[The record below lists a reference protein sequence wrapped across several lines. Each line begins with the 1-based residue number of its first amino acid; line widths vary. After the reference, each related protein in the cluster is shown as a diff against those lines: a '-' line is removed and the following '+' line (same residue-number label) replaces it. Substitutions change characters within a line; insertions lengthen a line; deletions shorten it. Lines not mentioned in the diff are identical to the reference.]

1 MKKKVAPTAGSTIVV
16 YEDDSR
22 IELDYVLVKKFGT
35 LSVAPPVDAA
45 ELDKTQET
53 LKTLKEA
60 LKVKGQA
67 EILENKARLLKDD
80 SWVQGDDYS
89 KLRE

>member
-1 MKKKVAPTAGSTIVV
+1 MKKKVPAAAGSTIVV

-35 LSVAPPVDAA
+35 LSVPPPVDAA

-53 LKTLKEA
+53 LRTLKEA
-60 LKVKGQA
+60 LRVKGQA

-80 SWVQGDDYS
+80 SWV
-89 KLRE
+89 